1 MRGDKDAA
9 EKAFLETTQTVAVLV
24 AGAAG
29 FCMAGPPLAVFCSVG
44 VGVQWNLGMIRNDL
58 SMESRNMEFA
68 TLSTIRLDA
77 WIDGVIGVASDGITR
92 WSFSESS
99 RNHYTFFR
107 LTLYLE
113 KKKPLNF

>member
-9 EKAFLETTQTVAVLV
+9 EKAFLETIRTVAVLV

-44 VGVQWNLGMIRNDL
+44 VGVQWNLGMIVPINGKQKHGICHVIDDPF
-58 SMESRNMEFA
+58 S
-68 TLSTIRLDA
+68 LDT
-77 WIDGVIGVASDGITR
+77 WIDGVVGVASDGITR

-107 LTLYLE
+107 LTLYLK

>member
-58 SMESRNMEFA
+58 SMESKNMEFA
-68 TLSTIRLDA
+68 TLSTIRSA
-77 WIDGVIGVASDGITR
+77 WTPGLMESLASLVT
-92 WSFSESS
+92 ES
-99 RNHYTFFR
+99 RGGHLVKVVGTT
-107 LTLYLE
+107 TLSSA
-113 KKKPLNF
+113 